1 MINQMLNT
9 YVLLYSGF
17 LLCNPTHS
25 ELNGSF
31 VTDNNTRSFSFKIE
45 AHHQPCQVHAGALVG
60 PDVKRSIS
68 FSKRGEVHIHISATK
83 QIHTNTQSHIPT

>member
-31 VTDNNTRSFSFKIE
+31 VTDTNTRSFSFKLE
-45 AHHQPCQVHAGALVG
+45 AHHQPCQVHA
-60 PDVKRSIS
+60 
-68 FSKRGEVHIHISATK
+68 
-83 QIHTNTQSHIPT
+83 